1 MKLLRPIVCLK
12 EISYLLNGILGACCL
27 GTQFETCNLFY
38 FRVAEQNFW
47 RHLVLDRC
55 CEQSLTGGVHC
66 LCQCYHRLPN
76 EFQALFFGI
85 WQNRYIIGSDCG
97 QFAVRQSAC
106 AFGVLCLL
114 DKLLFSGH
122 ATASKFLIDLCG

>member
-47 RHLVLDRC
+47 
-55 CEQSLTGGVHC
+55 
-66 LCQCYHRLPN
+66 
-76 EFQALFFGI
+76 I